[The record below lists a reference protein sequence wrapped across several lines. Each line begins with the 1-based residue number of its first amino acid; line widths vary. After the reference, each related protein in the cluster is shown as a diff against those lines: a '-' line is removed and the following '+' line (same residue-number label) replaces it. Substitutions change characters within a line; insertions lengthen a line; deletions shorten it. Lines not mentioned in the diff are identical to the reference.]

1 MFDLMRAH
9 RLVVRTTSTIRIMMV
24 RKMSRLRPEYIKY
37 LEIGSV
43 TNLLTIDNHRIGTA
57 VHLAHTSFGV
67 LYLMV
72 LLTVFLSFTVNWI
85 ALCVPLIVLV
95 ALGICHEIDKWVFR
109 LISKKM
115 KISDRRGDKTK
126 EIIAGIKI
134 IKFNALENIMA
145 NILKKFKAEEKTYCV
160 MVMMARG

>member
-1 MFDLMRAH
+1 
-9 RLVVRTTSTIRIMMV
+9 
-24 RKMSRLRPEYIKY
+24 
-37 LEIGSV
+37 
-43 TNLLTIDNHRIGTA
+43 
-57 VHLAHTSFGV
+57 
-67 LYLMV
+67 MV

-85 ALCVPLIVLV
+85 ALCVQWIVLV

-134 IKFNALENIMA
+134 IKFNALEKIMA
-145 NILKKFKAEEKTYCV
+145 KILKKFKAEEKTYCV
-160 MVMMARG
+160 LVMMARG